1 MGWLWMIMLYI
12 YITVYLLNKDTAIVH
27 VQLVIRD
34 DRVHVFEH
42 CCLVIF
48 TTLSLQMWGCRA
60 GDTTGKP
67 SNMATGGFDHQ
78 ITGFVQGQLNI

>member
-1 MGWLWMIMLYI
+1 MILVMTCYDHIHGMIMDDYAIYI

-48 TTLSLQMWGCRA
+48 TTLSLQM
-60 GDTTGKP
+60 
-67 SNMATGGFDHQ
+67 
-78 ITGFVQGQLNI
+78 

>member
-1 MGWLWMIMLYI
+1 MIMDDYAIYI
-12 YITVYLLNKDTAIVH
+12 YYTSIFVKKTAIVH

>member
-1 MGWLWMIMLYI
+1 MDDYAIYI
-12 YITVYLLNKDTAIVH
+12 YYTSIFVKKTAIVH

-48 TTLSLQMWGCRA
+48 TTLSLQM
-60 GDTTGKP
+60 
-67 SNMATGGFDHQ
+67 
-78 ITGFVQGQLNI
+78 